1 MPVGPW
7 RNLATSK
14 LGAAAL
20 VVILT
25 AGGVLGLRGARLLES
40 LELAAYDWF
49 IRMRPFD
56 PAPDSRIL
64 LVTVTEADLQAQGGW
79 PLSDRVLAQ
88 TVETL
93 ARYQPRAIGLDIYRD
108 VPVPPGRKELDA
120 VLAGDPRVIVV
131 RKFGEGPSDGVP
143 PPAVL
148 KNTDQV
154 GFNDIL
160 VDPGGTVRRGLLFMD
175 DGRTTAYSFALRLA
189 LLYLQAEGVTARPD
203 ETDPRQLRLGRS
215 TIRPF
220 EPNDGAYVRADARG
234 YQFLL
239 DFRPGKGSFPSV
251 SLTSLLSGTIGPEVI
266 RKKVVLVGVTAESV
280 KDLFYTPH
288 SRGLPEQQNVAGLAV
303 HAYVVSQLLRI
314 GLEGASPMAAPTGW
328 QDAVWVL
335 LWSAAGGL
343 IGLWVRSPWWFSL
356 TAGGL
361 MLGLALF
368 DFLAFVA
375 GWWLALVPP
384 AIGGLVSAAVV
395 TAYVSYQE
403 TVQRAVLMQL
413 FSRHVSKEVAES
425 IWRQRDQFLDGQ
437 RPRSQGLIVTA
448 LFTDLMGFTTVSEK
462 LGPEAL
468 MEWLNE
474 YMDAMARQVS
484 RHGGVI
490 EQYAGDSI
498 VVIFG
503 VPVPRRSDVEIR
515 QDAVNAVNCA
525 LAMEETLL
533 ELNRRRRAA
542 DKAMTGMRIGIFTG
556 PVVAGTIGSAERS
569 EYVVVGDTM
578 NTASRLESF
587 DKDLFPPDAGTSPC
601 RILIGETTLCHLG
614 DQFETERVGDVSL
627 KGKAH
632 KVGVYRV
639 IGRAQTQSR
648 PLGLEGTSWE
658 P

>member
-40 LELAAYDWF
+40 VELAAYDWF

-303 HAYVVSQLLRI
+303 HAHVVSQLLRI

-328 QDAVWVL
+328 
-335 LWSAAGGL
+335 
-343 IGLWVRSPWWFSL
+343 
-356 TAGGL
+356 
-361 MLGLALF
+361 
-368 DFLAFVA
+368 
-375 GWWLALVPP
+375 
-384 AIGGLVSAAVV
+384 
-395 TAYVSYQE
+395 
-403 TVQRAVLMQL
+403 
-413 FSRHVSKEVAES
+413 
-425 IWRQRDQFLDGQ
+425 
-437 RPRSQGLIVTA
+437 
-448 LFTDLMGFTTVSEK
+448 
-462 LGPEAL
+462 
-468 MEWLNE
+468 
-474 YMDAMARQVS
+474 
-484 RHGGVI
+484 
-490 EQYAGDSI
+490 
-498 VVIFG
+498 
-503 VPVPRRSDVEIR
+503 